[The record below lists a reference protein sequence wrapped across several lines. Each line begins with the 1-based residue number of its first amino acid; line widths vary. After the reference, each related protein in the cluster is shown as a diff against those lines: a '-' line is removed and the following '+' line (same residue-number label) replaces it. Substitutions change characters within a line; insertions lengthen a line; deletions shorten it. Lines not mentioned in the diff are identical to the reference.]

1 MSQTIKYLII
11 PDVHGRTF
19 WKEPVKYVL
28 ENTDAKIIFLG
39 DYLDFYKDEFIES
52 YNLDETADIFWE
64 NYNRLCNDTINNF
77 KEIIELKQ
85 NNSDRITLLLGN
97 HDCGYAIS
105 KYICESRMDKKNY
118 RLISKL
124 FDDNRDI
131 FQLADE
137 AYINDKHFIFSHAG
151 INKKYAEH
159 CFQDAVTEENVV
171 ELFNKSYHDENYGIL
186 DSLGMY
192 SYFRGRY
199 GGQYGSLIW
208 ADAREW
214 FTGDEDSSIKNEAYG
229 YSVIGH
235 TLLSKPHI
243 EEKFAFLDTMQAF
256 IIDDK
261 GIIYPYNNINKENIY
276 DLD

>member
-1 MSQTIKYLII
+1 MIYTMSQTIKYLII
-11 PDVHGRTF
+11 PDVHGRIF

-39 DYLDFYKDEFIES
+39 DYLDFYEDEFVES
-52 YNLDETADIFWE
+52 YNLDETADNFWE
-64 NYNRLCNDTINNF
+64 NYNRLCDDTINNF

-118 RLISKL
+118 RLISHL
-124 FDDNRDI
+124 FTDNWNL
-131 FQLADE
+131 FQLAYED
-137 AYINDKHFIFSHAG
+137 YINDKHFIFSHAG
-151 INKKYAEH
+151 INKEYAEY
-159 CFQDAVTEENVV
+159 CFQDTVTEENVV
-171 ELFNKSYHDENYGIL
+171 ELFNKSYRDENYGVL

-192 SYFRGRY
+192 SYFRGKY
-199 GGQYGSLIW
+199 GGKYGSLIW

-214 FTGDEDSSIKNEAYG
+214 FVGDEDSSIKNEAYG

-235 TLLSKPHI
+235 TLLSKPCI
-243 EEKFAFLDTMQAF
+243 EEKFALLDTMQAF
-256 IIDDK
+256 IIDDE
-261 GIIYPYNNINKENIY
+261 GIIYPYNNINK
-276 DLD
+276 

>member
-11 PDVHGRTF
+11 PDVHGRIF

-39 DYLDFYKDEFIES
+39 DYLDFYEDEFVES
-52 YNLDETADIFWE
+52 YNLDETVDNFWE

-118 RLISKL
+118 RLISHL
-124 FDDNRDI
+124 FTDNWNL
-131 FQLADE
+131 FQLAYED
-137 AYINDKHFIFSHAG
+137 YINDKHFIFSHAG
-151 INKKYAEH
+151 INKEYAEY
-159 CFQDAVTEENVV
+159 CFQDTVTEENVV
-171 ELFNKSYHDENYGIL
+171 ELFNKSYCDENYGIL

-192 SYFRGRY
+192 SRYRGRFGGRY
-199 GGQYGSLIW
+199 GSLVW

-214 FTGDEDSSIKNEAYG
+214 LLNDDNEAYG
-229 YSVIGH
+229 YSVVGH
-235 TLLSKPHI
+235 TMMKEPVI
-243 EEKFAFLDTMQAF
+243 NDNFAFLDTMQAF

-261 GIIYPYNNINKENIY
+261 GIIYPYNEFIW
-276 DLD
+276 

>member
-39 DYLDFYKDEFIES
+39 DYLDFYKDEFIET
-52 YNLDETADIFWE
+52 YHLDDDNE
-64 NYNRLCNDTINNF
+64 NYWECYDKLRNDTIENFREIINF
-77 KEIIELKQ
+77 KK
-85 NNSDRITLLLGN
+85 NNADRISLLLGN

-118 RLISKL
+118 RIISRL
-124 FDDNRDI
+124 FYDNREL

-159 CFQDAVTEENVV
+159 CFNEEVNEDNVV
-171 ELFNKSYHDENYGIL
+171 KLFNKYYQEENYGIL

-199 GGQYGSLIW
+199 GGRYGSLIW

-214 FTGDEDSSIKNEAYG
+214 FVGDEDISLKNEAYG
-229 YSVIGH
+229 FSVVGH
-235 TLLSKPHI
+235 TMLSEPRI
-243 EEKFAFLDTMQAF
+243 DEDFAFLDTMQAF